1 MNIVEFKTSF
11 ENYEID
17 YKKYIYVVSIFLIFF
32 LLFIIFNNNFYN
44 YFTGKFSVINN
55 DEISLVVNYSDL
67 NKIINNENIII
78 EGTKFTY
85 KINKINDYMYD
96 GILFKEIVMNVD
108 LPDNLD
114 IINNY
119 LDYKIELGKET
130 IFDILIK
137 VVKGD
142 D

>member
-11 ENYEID
+11 ENYEIN

-32 LLFIIFNNNFYN
+32 LVVIVFNNNFYN
-44 YFTGKFSVINN
+44 YFTGKFSVVNN
-55 DEISLVVNYSDL
+55 DEVSLVVNYSDL
-67 NKIINNENIII
+67 DKIINNENIII

-96 GILFKEIVMNVD
+96 GILFKEIIMNVD
-108 LPDNLD
+108 LPDKLN

-142 D
+142 G

>member
-44 YFTGKFSVINN
+44 YFTGKFSVTNN

-108 LPDNLD
+108 LPDNLN